1 MATLDDATRNQI
13 RNFEASSGRPMD
25 AWIGSTSRMSS
36 RPVSRLERATGM
48 CTHRVRLDDPAAF
61 DAEVRGWL
69 REAYDRA
76 G

>member
-36 RPVSRLERATGM
+36 RPVAWSAPRG